1 MDFKK
6 ILLFLTLCFMD
17 VKTVLCCVEFL
28 ITSNAVYYLYGLLI
42 EGG

>member
-6 ILLFLTLCFMD
+6 ILLFLTLRFMD
-17 VKTVLCCVEFL
+17 VKTVLCGVEFL
-28 ITSNAVYYLYGLLI
+28 TTCKAVYCLDGLLI